1 MNKTEI
7 AKELNISRQ
16 HLYELI
22 NGEQSCSEEML
33 EKLNKYFN
41 LDYTEVKR
49 DVRFKILSYWKE
61 NKQ

>member
-16 HLYELI
+16 HLYELL
-22 NGEQSCSEEML
+22 NGKQSCSEEML

-41 LDYTEVKR
+41 LDYAEVKR
-49 DVRFKILSYWKE
+49 DVRFKILSYLKE